1 MNSSLLAVFGI
12 GQTELIIL
20 CVIILILFGH
30 RLPSVMFSL
39 GKGIKDFKHGLHTT
53 DDEPEEKPE
62 VKSSSKQVD
71 KKSEETVPSDKI
83 ARND

>member
-1 MNSSLLAVFGI
+1 MAPSLLAVFGI

-39 GKGIKDFKHGLHTT
+39 GKGIKDFKHGLNTVEEEPVSST
-53 DDEPEEKPE
+53 DKP
-62 VKSSSKQVD
+62 KD
-71 KKSEETVPSDKI
+71 VP
-83 ARND
+83 